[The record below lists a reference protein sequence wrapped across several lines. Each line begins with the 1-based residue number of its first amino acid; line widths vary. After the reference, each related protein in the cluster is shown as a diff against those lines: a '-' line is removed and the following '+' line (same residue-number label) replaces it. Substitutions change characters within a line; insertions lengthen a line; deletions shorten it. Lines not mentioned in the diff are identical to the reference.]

1 MTLPAVRH
9 LYVHVPFCRAK
20 CDYCDFYSE
29 PVGDGE
35 RARFEEYI
43 EALHAEWAAA
53 AARYDVRRLHTLYL
67 GGGSPSLLGPELLDR
82 LLAPFAPLLSARS
95 ELTVETNPEDVGESF
110 AAWAAAGVAVGAAVQ
125 AAAGQAADPTDRAE
139 RCPVRVSLGAQSFV
153 PRLRAALGRATEAD
167 PEAAY
172 TRLRMAG
179 CDNVNLDLIFGIPGQ
194 TLADVA
200 RELIKIALLAPDHVS
215 WYELDLDHDV
225 PLARAV
231 GAVEHID
238 EDEDEERA
246 AMYVR
251 IVRGLEDFGF
261 RWYEVSNFA
270 QPGKRARHNVAYWRG
285 RPYVGLGPGAVSTV
299 GGTRWSNA
307 PDVAAYV
314 AALGEHSEPRREY
327 ERLTA
332 EERARERLFLAA
344 RMGAPV
350 RLKEIAPALDE
361 SALETLAQTGLL
373 SLDGGTLTV
382 TRKGRYVAN
391 AVCVRLFRDLRL

>member
-1 MTLPAVRH
+1 MTLAAVRH

-35 RARFEEYI
+35 QARFEEYI
-43 EALHAEWAAA
+43 EALHAEWAAT
-53 AARYDVRRLHTLYL
+53 AARYDVQRLHTLYL
-67 GGGSPSLLGPELLDR
+67 GGGSPSLLGPGLLDR
-82 LLAPFAPLLSARS
+82 LLAPFAPLLSART
-95 ELTVETNPEDVGESF
+95 ELTVETNPEDVDEAF
-110 AAWAAAGVAVGAAVQ
+110 ADWAAAGVSVGAA
-125 AAAGQAADPTDRAE
+125 ADPGE
-139 RCPVRVSLGAQSFV
+139 RCSVRVSLGAQSFV
-153 PRLRAALGRATEAD
+153 PALRAALGRATDAD

-172 TRLRMAG
+172 TRLRTAG
-179 CDNVNLDLIFGIPGQ
+179 CDNVSVDLIFGIPGQ

-200 RELIKIALLAPDHVS
+200 RELIKVALLAPDHVS

-225 PLARAV
+225 PLARAL
-231 GAVEHID
+231 GIADHFD

-251 IVRGLEDFGF
+251 IVHGLEAFGF

-285 RPYVGLGPGAVSTV
+285 RSYVGLGPGAVSTV
-299 GGTRWSNA
+299 GRTRWRNA
-307 PDVAAYV
+307 PDVAAYMTDV
-314 AALGEHSEPRREY
+314 RDRSEPRREY
-327 ERLTA
+327 ERLSV

-350 RLKEIAPALDE
+350 SVKAVAPALDE
-361 SALETLAQTGLL
+361 TALEPLAEAGLL
-373 SLDGGTLTV
+373 SLSGGTLTV

-391 AVCVRLFRDLRL
+391 AVCVRLFRASRL

>member
-1 MTLPAVRH
+1 MNLPAVRH

-29 PVGDGE
+29 PVGEGE

-43 EALHAEWAAA
+43 EALHAEWAAT
-53 AARYDVRRLHTLYL
+53 AARYDVQRLHTLYL
-67 GGGSPSLLGPELLDR
+67 GGGSPSLLGPELLDH
-82 LLAPFAPLLSARS
+82 LLAPFAPLLSART
-95 ELTVETNPEDVGESF
+95 ELTVETNPEDVDDAF
-110 AAWAAAGVAVGAAVQ
+110 ARWAAAGISAGAAADR
-125 AAAGQAADPTDRAE
+125 AAADA
-139 RCPVRVSLGAQSFV
+139 RCLVRISLGVQSFV
-153 PRLRAALGRATEAD
+153 PALRAALGRATDAD
-167 PEAAY
+167 PEAAFA
-172 TRLRMAG
+172 RLRMAG
-179 CDNVNLDLIFGIPGQ
+179 CDNVSVDLIYGIPTQ
-194 TLADVA
+194 TLADIA
-200 RELIKIALLAPDHVS
+200 RELIKIAMLAPDHVS

-225 PLARAV
+225 PLACVVDTADRL
-231 GAVEHID
+231 D

-251 IVRGLEDFGF
+251 IVHGLEDFGF

-285 RPYVGLGPGAVSTV
+285 HSYVGLGPGAVSTV
-299 GGTRWSNA
+299 GGTRCRNA

-314 AALGEHSEPRREY
+314 RAVRERSEPEREY
-327 ERLTA
+327 ERLSS

-350 RLKEIAPALDE
+350 SLNAIAPALDQT
-361 SALETLAQTGLL
+361 ALQPLADAGLL
-373 SLDGGTLTV
+373 SLGSGTLTV

-391 AVCVRLFRDLRL
+391 AVCVRLFRDSCL